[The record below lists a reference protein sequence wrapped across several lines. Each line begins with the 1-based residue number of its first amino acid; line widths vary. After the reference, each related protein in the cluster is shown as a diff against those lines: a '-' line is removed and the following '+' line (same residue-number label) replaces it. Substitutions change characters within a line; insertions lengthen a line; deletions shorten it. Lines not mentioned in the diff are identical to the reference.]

1 MATGESSGTLTVNK
15 PLVTEDASFFQL
27 YSSAIIRSGI
37 IVTGVAGIAIYL
49 KTSPNYRRF
58 KHVTEIPQHFIQ
70 REVPLKGIVK
80 EITPLGTF
88 KVEHQPLRTIPFIT
102 STKKVQPLNLKLAGV
117 ELSDKGLNYLTDE
130 LKLKNKKVNF
140 TVIKNTSGNS
150 DSVDVE
156 MTFKKNLLG
165 IININQDFVRKG
177 YAKIPSP
184 NDKEHIT
191 SLEHV
196 PSYSRLIN
204 KLLISEKVA
213 DKRGL
218 GMWEKESWVESV
230 KSVPTQSIGIIKSSP
245 FVKFLVLIFS
255 IMKDAALLSA
265 SALRNLYYIVVASM
279 SYVAVGYRKFGNSVD
294 SMRIRYDGLR
304 KKFKK

>member
-1 MATGESSGTLTVNK
+1 M
-15 PLVTEDASFFQL
+15 
-27 YSSAIIRSGI
+27 
-37 IVTGVAGIAIYL
+37 
-49 KTSPNYRRF
+49 
-58 KHVTEIPQHFIQ
+58 
-70 REVPLKGIVK
+70 KGIVK